1 MQDADTLHEENEGQW
16 ISISDV
22 MSVTMMIFM
31 FLTVIFMA
39 TVQVDKDSI
48 EEIAVTY
55 KRLQESLYKDLDRE
69 FKDDWERWSA
79 VPDRETLSIT
89 FTEPKVLF
97 DEGKTDLKERFK
109 NILSEFFPRYV
120 EILTRPKYKNDIEEV
135 RIEGHTSKK
144 WEPFPKNSKIAYFK
158 NMELSQKRTR
168 AVLEYV
174 LNLDKVS
181 RDFEWLK
188 KRLTANGL
196 SSSKPVLRE
205 DGSENPERSRR
216 VEFRVRTNAEK
227 RLVQIRMR
235 REKP

>member
-1 MQDADTLHEENEGQW
+1 MQDADTLHEENEGPW

-39 TVQVDKDSI
+39 TVQVDKESI

-69 FKDDWERWSA
+69 FKDDWENWLA
-79 VPDRETLSIT
+79 EIDPETLSIT
-89 FTEPKVLF
+89 FKEPEVLF
-97 DEGKTDLKERFK
+97 DEGKAVLKEKFQ
-109 NILSEFFPRYV
+109 NILSDFFPRYV
-120 EILTRPKYKNDIEEV
+120 KILTNKKYKADIEEV
-135 RIEGHTSKK
+135 RIEGHTSSK
-144 WEPFPKNSKIAYFK
+144 WGAASTDSRTAYFN

-168 AVLEYV
+168 EVLEYV
-174 LNLDKVS
+174 LKLPEAS

-196 SSSKPVLRE
+196 SSSKPVLENGRE
-205 DGSENPERSRR
+205 NRKKSRR

-227 RLVQIRMR
+227 RLIQIRKR
-235 REKP
+235 KEKP